1 VFNFNQKN
9 IKLGLQVATTH
20 PKNTY
25 NQEQDLQAV
34 LIWSSLNKKEDLT
47 TNDSNHS

>member
-25 NQEQDLQAV
+25 NQ
-34 LIWSSLNKKEDLT
+34 SG
-47 TNDSNHS
+47 SNLVIPKQERGFNHQ